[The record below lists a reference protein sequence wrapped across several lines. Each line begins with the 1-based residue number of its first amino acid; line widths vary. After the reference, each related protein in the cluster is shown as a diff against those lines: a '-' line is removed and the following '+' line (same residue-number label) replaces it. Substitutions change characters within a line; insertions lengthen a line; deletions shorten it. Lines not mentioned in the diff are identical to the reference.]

1 MKGGSKAVKS
11 EDPEK
16 EGWIFKGWY
25 YIDED
30 GKETEWDFNTPVHR
44 NLVLKAK
51 WERPADTNSTEATK
65 TKNIHDSG
73 RKKKAK
79 EKKQAAWKYREV
91 RKAMAKTGEEF
102 KWPWV
107 LNGTGALLGI
117 AFYLWRRSEKTR

>member
-1 MKGGSKAVKS
+1 MTFDTDGGKEIPEEQTVKRGSKAVKS

-65 TKNIHDSG
+65 QRIYMIPEGRKRPKKKSRLHGSTGKSEKQWRRPEKNSSG
-73 RKKKAK
+73 R
-79 EKKQAAWKYREV
+79 
-91 RKAMAKTGEEF
+91 GC
-102 KWPWV
+102 
-107 LNGTGALLGI
+107 
-117 AFYLWRRSEKTR
+117 

>member
-1 MKGGSKAVKS
+1 MGFQHTCPQ
-11 EDPEK
+11 EPR
-16 EGWIFKGWY
+16 FKGKMGAASRY
-25 YIDED
+25 
-30 GKETEWDFNTPVHR
+30 KQHR
-44 NLVLKAK
+44 SN
-51 WERPADTNSTEATK
+51 K